1 MKQRFIKA
9 TETVN
14 LNQVKDFLEFNSFRN
29 IRNNDYL
36 NEELGLIF
44 EDLHDENVISKEGIL
59 YFIDTI
65 FYTTEKFYII

>member
-44 EDLHDENVISKEGIL
+44 EDLHDENVISREGIL